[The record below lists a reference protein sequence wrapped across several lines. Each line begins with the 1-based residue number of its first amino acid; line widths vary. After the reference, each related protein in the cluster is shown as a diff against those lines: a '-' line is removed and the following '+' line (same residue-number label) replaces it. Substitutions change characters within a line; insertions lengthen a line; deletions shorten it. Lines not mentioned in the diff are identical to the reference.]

1 MQVLDRLTEEQ
12 VATLRQGG
20 PLRIA
25 APELGGDIVLI
36 LAAREEGT
44 EKVLEEAARDAREKR
59 GWTDA
64 AGKSLESW
72 AKDNSY

>member
-1 MQVLDRLTEEQ
+1 MHDLLTDEQ
-12 VATLRQGG
+12 VSVLKQGC
-20 PLRIA
+20 PVRIP

-36 LAAREEGT
+36 LAARGEGT